1 MTRKIGILT
10 SGGDAPGMNASIRA
24 VTRAA
29 LGKGYEVFG
38 IYDGYKGLVEG
49 QIKPMDRHSVSDI
62 IIRGGTILGTARLD
76 EFKADSVQ
84 DEAVEQLH
92 KYDIDSLVVIGGDGS
107 YRGAADLSKKGINTI
122 GLPGTI
128 DNDAPGTEFT
138 IGFFTALTTVVE
150 CVDKLRDTSTSHH
163 RCSVIEVMGNH
174 CGDLCLYSAICSG
187 AELAITPE
195 QGYDEEKII
204 HTLAHLEEVK
214 KKRHAIVMLTEK
226 MTNADLLAK
235 KISAATGFS
244 SRVTVLGHIQRG
256 GSPVPFD
263 RILATR
269 IGDYAV
275 EILSQ
280 GKTSQCIGIINN
292 QLVATPIEQALQIPK
307 TSRQPLVDMFERL
320 I

>member
-1 MTRKIGILT
+1 MAKKIGILT
-10 SGGDAPGMNASIRA
+10 SGGDAPGMNAAIRA
-24 VTRAA
+24 VTRSA
-29 LGKGYEVFG
+29 LFHGLEVFG

-49 QIKPMDRHSVSDI
+49 QIKPLDRYSVSDI
-62 IIRGGTILGTARLD
+62 MIRGGTILGTARLE
-76 EFKADSVQ
+76 EFKAASVQ
-84 DEAVEQLH
+84 KKAIDQLT
-92 KYDIDSLVVIGGDGS
+92 KFGIDSLVVIGGDGS
-107 YRGAADLSKKGINTI
+107 YRGAADLSKQGINTI

-128 DNDAPGTEFT
+128 DNDVPGTEFT
-138 IGFFTALTTVVE
+138 IGFFTALTTVVD

-163 RCSVIEVMGNH
+163 RCSVVEVMGNH

-195 QGYDEEKII
+195 QGYDETEIL

-214 KKRHAIVMLTEK
+214 KKRHAIVILTEK
-226 MTNADLLAK
+226 ITDAELLAK
-235 KISAATGFS
+235 KISDATGFS

-263 RILATR
+263 RVLATR

-275 EILSQ
+275 QMLVE
-280 GKTSQCIGIINN
+280 GKTSQCIGIMNN
-292 QLVATPIEQALQIPK
+292 QLVSTPIEEALRAPK
-307 TSRQPLVDMFERL
+307 PSRKELVGMLERL